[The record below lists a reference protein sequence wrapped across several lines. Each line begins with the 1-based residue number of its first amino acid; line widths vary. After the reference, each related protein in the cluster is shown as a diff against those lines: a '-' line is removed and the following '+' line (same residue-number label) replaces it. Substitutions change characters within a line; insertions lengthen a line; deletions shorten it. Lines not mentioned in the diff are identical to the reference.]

1 MILTAYTGTPAARG
15 SGVDSSRRVTW
26 AAVPID

>member
-1 MILTAYTGTPAARG
+1 MILTAYTSTPAARG
-15 SGVDSSRRVTW
+15 SGVDSSRCITW